1 MYCFLKKKK
10 LFSALK
16 AVVFSSPPV
25 VTETLADA
33 FLQSELVVNV
43 VYGNDIVPNISRR
56 NMAILAKEI
65 IEFGNSP
72 QAAEWT
78 KVLNNI

>member
-1 MYCFLKKKK
+1 M
-10 LFSALK
+10 
-16 AVVFSSPPV
+16 

-33 FLQSELVVNV
+33 FMQSELVVNV

>member
-1 MYCFLKKKK
+1 M
-10 LFSALK
+10 
-16 AVVFSSPPV
+16 

-33 FLQSELVVNV
+33 FMQAELVVNV